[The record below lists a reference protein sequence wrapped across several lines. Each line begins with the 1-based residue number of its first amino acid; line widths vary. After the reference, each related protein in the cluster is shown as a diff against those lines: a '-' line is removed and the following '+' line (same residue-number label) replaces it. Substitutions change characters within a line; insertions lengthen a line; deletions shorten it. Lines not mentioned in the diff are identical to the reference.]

1 MLKSFSY
8 LTFRSLYLIL
18 SLSFVILDSSSAQVS
33 EAGYKKDADRAYE
46 SGDYRTALQLYRQAG
61 LEDSDNDDMQL
72 RLGISMYEINDID
85 GAIKI
90 FQALINEGKTEAPVF
105 FYMAKSY
112 QARKLFQDAISYFKK
127 FLQRA
132 DNNDPLR
139 TWVKDELTRCANG
152 ARLKFADE
160 EAYVENAGAI
170 INTQFDEY
178 GVKNSPTIIDKIYF
192 NSNRTA
198 TSVTVN
204 PDIYSAALINGNWTD
219 PLPLPSYINTTAAN
233 EVSGFSA
240 DGQILYYVN
249 ASKNGKRI
257 VTDTFSGEEGMVYS
271 GVFAGPLDPA
281 IEGGDVTFFNDSICL
296 FSSNKP
302 GGFGGYDVYIS
313 VLSGKRWSTPS
324 NLGPAINTFYNER
337 FPFLTR
343 DGQTI
348 FYSSDNLESMG
359 GYDIFKSVFDPETL
373 KWSIPVNLA
382 FPVNSSLDDT
392 HIALAPDGM
401 TAFMSSNRKEG
412 HGGYDLYRVFFKQAI
427 QSHQQISFVPTFY
440 QTMLL
445 RGATTPSEVLSNK
458 PVEIKEYFLSHLF
471 IDENG
476 DILTPQNTKKLDL
489 LANLL
494 LIYPQIKAELSCF
507 ELPTNQRTFNLYF
520 SIKKAEKAAEYL
532 IRKGVAS
539 NRLLLKGYGSSFPL
553 AKNSGGTTPSPVSTK
568 LNHRMEIGLH
578 DFENEPVLTHLE
590 NIPVPENLLDPKGAK
605 FLALRHGMYYS
616 VQIASI
622 SQILQNSSLEPIDE
636 MYIDVDNKQGN
647 YRYMVGMSGS
657 YKETEKTLAQMQGL
671 GFSDA
676 FVVVYVDG
684 IRMSR
689 DQLPGRAVDYP
700 DLQLFLDSTNKK

>member
-8 LTFRSLYLIL
+8 LTCRSFYLIL
-18 SLSFVILDSSSAQVS
+18 TLSFLSLNSVFAQVS
-33 EAGYKKDADRAYE
+33 EAGYKKDADRAYA
-46 SGDYRTALQLYRQAG
+46 SGDYRSALQFYRQAG
-61 LEDSDNDDMQL
+61 LEDSENEDIRL

-85 GAIKI
+85 GAIAM
-90 FQALINEGKTEAPVF
+90 FQTLINEGKTEAPVF

-112 QARKLFQDAISYFKK
+112 QARKLFQDAISYYKK

-132 DNNDPLR
+132 DQNDPLR
-139 TWVKDELTRCANG
+139 PWVKDELTRCANG

-170 INTQFDEY
+170 VNTQFDEY
-178 GVKNSPTIIDKIYF
+178 GVKNSPTVIDKIYF

-198 TSVTVN
+198 TSVPVN
-204 PDIYSAALINGNWTD
+204 PDIYSAALINGSWTD
-219 PLPLPSYINTTAAN
+219 PASLPSNINTTAAN
-233 EVSGFSA
+233 EVIGFSA
-240 DGQILYYVN
+240 DGQILYYLTSTGN
-249 ASKNGKRI
+249 QKKI
-257 VTDTFSGEEGMVYS
+257 VTDTFSGEEGTVYS
-271 GVFAGPLDPA
+271 GLFRGPLDPA

-302 GGFGGYDVYIS
+302 GGFGGYDLYIS
-313 VLSGKRWSTPS
+313 VLSGNRWSTPS

-348 FYSSDNLESMG
+348 FYSSDHLESMG

-373 KWSIPVNLA
+373 KWSIPVNLG

-392 HIALAPDGM
+392 HIVLSPDGM
-401 TAFMSSNRKEG
+401 TAFLSSNRKEG
-412 HGGYDLYRVFFKQAI
+412 HGGFDLYRVFFKQAI

-445 RGATTPSEVLSNK
+445 KGASKPSEELSNK

-539 NRLLLKGYGSSFPL
+539 GRLLLKGYGSSFPL
-553 AKNSGGTTPSPVSTK
+553 AKNPAGSAASPVSTK
-568 LNHRMEIGLH
+568 LNHRLEIGLH
-578 DFENEPVLTHLE
+578 DFENEPVITHLE
-590 NIPVPENLLDPKGAK
+590 NIPVPENLLDPRGAK
-605 FLALRHGMYYS
+605 FLSLRHGMYYS

-657 YKETEKTLAQMQGL
+657 YRETEKTLAQMQEL
-671 GFSDA
+671 GFPDA
-676 FVVVYVDG
+676 FIVVYLDG
-684 IRMSR
+684 VRISR
-689 DQLPGRAVDYP
+689 EELPGLAIEYP
-700 DLQLFLDSTNKK
+700 DLQLFLDRSNKK